1 MILSHRRLS
10 AHLTNLL
17 VKMEPVFLT
26 TGDVMVK
33 QIVWITLMRQN
44 LLAVVSAKAGLVLIT
59 LDTSHMI
66 SPKCCIRYSTQEKGQ
81 NKYPEEKCLESKRKT
96 SM

>member
-1 MILSHRRLS
+1 MFLSHRRLG

-33 QIVWITLMRQN
+33 RTVWITLMRQN
-44 LLAVVSAKAGLVLIT
+44 LLAVVSAQVGFLLIVLV
-59 LDTSHMI
+59 TSNMI
-66 SPKCCIRYSTQEKGQ
+66 SPKCCIWYSTQDKVQ